1 MGRESM
7 EPGGSREGRNWKE
20 SQANCGEQVK
30 GKRLGEEGP
39 VGGAAGQGEQMVSVS
54 SVPSLGRDQWEGCK
68 EEGNPRD

>member
-1 MGRESM
+1 M
-7 EPGGSREGRNWKE
+7 
-20 SQANCGEQVK
+20 K

-54 SVPSLGRDQWEGCK
+54 SVASLGRDQWEGCK